1 MQLVASKSH
10 LSISIALVFLVS
22 AQAAHATN
30 GYFASGYGIKND
42 ATAGV
47 GVALPQDALTIA
59 VNPAGL
65 TEVGSQL
72 NLGVDVFAPKR
83 SSQIKSNA
91 FGPDGSYSG
100 DGSKTFFIPSVGY
113 NYAFTG
119 DLTGLSLGIAAYGNG
134 GMNTDYRSNPYARF
148 GATGK
153 TGVNLEQLFIAPTIA
168 LKLNEHN
175 SVGLSVNLAY
185 QQFKAN
191 GIGAFSAFSQ
201 DPSHVSDNGNDA
213 SYGAGLHL
221 GWLGKINDRISVG
234 ASYQT
239 KTRMS
244 KFDDYAGLFAD
255 DGRFDI
261 PASIAL
267 GVAVKPIDSLTVGFD
282 WQRIQ
287 YSDVAAVGNSF
298 AVLLAGHPLGSKTG
312 PGFGWRD
319 INVYKLGAVWQASPQ
334 LTLRG
339 GFSVNQ
345 QPIPSSETFLNILAP
360 AAITRHAS
368 VGASWAINAH
378 NEISASYV
386 RAFEQK
392 VHGNGSIPPGFPPAG
407 LGGGN
412 ADISLS
418 ENQFGL
424 AWGYKF

>member
-10 LSISIALVFLVS
+10 LSISIALVFLVGS
-22 AQAAHATN
+22 AAAHATN

-42 ATAGV
+42 AVAGV

-65 TEVGSQL
+65 TEIGNQL
-72 NLGVDVFAPKR
+72 NIGVDVFAPKR
-83 SSQIKSNA
+83 SATIHDNA
-91 FGPDGSYSG
+91 FGADATSSG
-100 DGSKTFFIPSVGY
+100 DGSKTFFIPTIGY
-113 NYAFTG
+113 SHTLNDLPGVAF
-119 DLTGLSLGIAAYGNG
+119 GIAAYGNG

-153 TGVNLEQLFIAPTIA
+153 AGVNLEQLFIAPSVA
-168 LKLNEHN
+168 LKLDEHN
-175 SVGLSVNLAY
+175 SVGLAVNLAY

-191 GIGAFSAFSQ
+191 GIGAFAGFSQ
-201 DPSHVSDNGNDA
+201 DASHVSDNGKDS

-221 GWLGKINDRISVG
+221 GWLGKINDRVSVG
-234 ASYQT
+234 ASWQS

-255 DGRFDI
+255 KGRFDI
-261 PASIAL
+261 PANYAL
-267 GVAVKPIDSLTVGFD
+267 GISVKPIQSLTVGFD
-282 WQRIQ
+282 WQRIL
-287 YSDVAAVGNSF
+287 YSDVAAVGNPF
-298 AVLLAGHPLGSKTG
+298 NVLLQGQPLGAKTG

-319 INVYKLGAVWQASPQ
+319 INVYKLGAVWQATPE

-339 GFSVNQ
+339 GFSINQ

-360 AAITRHAS
+360 GTIQKHATI
-368 VGASWAINAH
+368 GASWAINPH

-386 RAFEQK
+386 HGFEQK
-392 VHGNGSIPPGFPPAG
+392 VHGANSIPPGFPPAG
-407 LGGGN
+407 FGGGN

-418 ENQFGL
+418 ENEFGL
-424 AWGYKF
+424 AWSYKF